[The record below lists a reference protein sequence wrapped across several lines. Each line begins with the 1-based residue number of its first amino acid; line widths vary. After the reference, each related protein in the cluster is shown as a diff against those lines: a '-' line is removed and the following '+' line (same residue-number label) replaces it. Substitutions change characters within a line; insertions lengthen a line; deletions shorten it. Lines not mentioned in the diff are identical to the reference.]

1 MRCYIRNKNLFCA
14 LFCHI
19 MPNEID
25 NKLNKKDQSDDIE
38 ICFSSNVQWKNVEAN
53 CNDKC
58 NKNIKYTT

>member
-1 MRCYIRNKNLFCA
+1 
-14 LFCHI
+14 